1 MAENKTIEIRY
12 TVLAPNEAT
21 AFVAAYQL
29 NLDGSAITGTVTD
42 AGFHINDIETGR
54 KQYLTLTLGNGLT
67 WNDTDKVLT
76 VVIRNEQMS
85 FVRKDADY
93 HYEAFVVLNNKTDTI
108 REGTVTAV
116 RVG

>member
-1 MAENKTIEIRY
+1 VAENKSIEVRY

-29 NLDGSAITGTVTD
+29 HLDGAVITGTVTD

-67 WNDTDKVLT
+67 WNDSDKVLT
-76 VVIRNEQMS
+76 VVILNEQVS
-85 FVRKDADY
+85 FVRRDADY
-93 HYEAFVVLNNKTDTI
+93 HYEAFVVINNKTETI